1 MTTMFIGKLV
11 REHMPFVET
20 GLHFIVQAG
29 FKLTLGDH
37 IASVHRCWDYKYRS
51 LGLARTVSVWEAY
64 VSLHFM
70 LYIFKISS

>member
-11 REHMPFVET
+11 KEHMPFVET

-29 FKLTLGDH
+29 FKLISGDP
-37 IASVHRCWDYKYRS
+37 IALVHRCWNYMYRS
-51 LGLARTVSVWEAY
+51 LGLARKLSIWEAY

-70 LYIFKISS
+70 